1 MDTDFSDNLGKVAR
15 IEWEIERVHGGNV
28 ILYTSTLDLDENRF
42 LNGTRDGIRILGDMI
57 SLKASNV
64 RKAYI
69 DGEKMTSRVE
79 LTFSMDLVWE
89 DVVDMLK
96 EGGLT

>member
-1 MDTDFSDNLGKVAR
+1 MDTVFSDNLGKVAR
-15 IEWEIERVHGGNV
+15 IEWEIERVHGGTV